1 MNRAFE
7 DKVVWITGASSGI
20 GEALSLVL
28 AAQGAS
34 LGMMARRAESL
45 QALAKKIEGEGGR
58 ALVLVGDVNADSDLN
73 SALTQILDQYSK
85 IDVLIANAG
94 FGVIGRVD
102 QLSLEDYRRQFET
115 NVFGVLRTIQVGL
128 EALKRSKGTLV
139 LIGSVSSYI
148 SAPEASAYSMSK
160 FAVRA
165 LAEALRAELA
175 RDGVSVVLITPGF
188 VKSQIRQVDNQ
199 GEYRS
204 SAKDPIPEWMQMSA
218 ENAAKKIAKAV
229 LKKKR
234 ERVITFH
241 GKVFVLLQRFFP
253 GLSAWFFKR
262 AGKKFRSR
270 NPSLNA

>member
-1 MNRAFE
+1 LNRAFE